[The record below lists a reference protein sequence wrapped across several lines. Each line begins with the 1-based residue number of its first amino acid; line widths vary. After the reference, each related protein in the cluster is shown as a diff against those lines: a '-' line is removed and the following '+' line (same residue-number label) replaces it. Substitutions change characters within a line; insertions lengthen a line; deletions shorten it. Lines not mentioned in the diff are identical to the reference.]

1 MDRTKTG
8 ALIAAARKEQ
18 NMTQKELAAALHVS
32 DRAVSKWERGAGFP
46 DISLLEPLADT
57 LGLGVLDLLRGER
70 GTVPEPEPTIRQAL
84 AFLARQAKERTRRKW
99 SQVLGGTCALLMAG
113 FVLFAILDRAGVF
126 LQEISLEVPATVYSA
141 EGVSAGETTVAIDG
155 SVKILGDRSFEGQFA
170 IHEVETT
177 CREGV
182 HANIRWD
189 AMWTDAQDILFY
201 RELGLDLASIRTIL
215 DDPAFDRQAALQS
228 HLAEL
233 EARRARLDD
242 LILTVQRTI
251 NDIKGGTKM
260 TDQEK
265 FEAFKRHVVEANE
278 AAFGREIRQKYGDA
292 EADLANACVL
302 ALTHDPLLGGHIRRN
317 LFNERLTIE
326 ATLPWV
332 RESSVISDTDLAF
345 LQLHLER
352 HYGLKAERC
361 LPGAAPR
368 RWKKRPPSLP
378 QAGHPRP
385 ASALMIPTIR
395 PSLTWTW

>member
-18 NMTQKELAAALHVS
+18 NMTQTELAAALHVS

-46 DISLLEPLADT
+46 DISLLEPLADA

-182 HANIRWD
+182 
-189 AMWTDAQDILFY
+189 M
-201 RELGLDLASIRTIL
+201 RTSGGM
-215 DDPAFDRQAALQS
+215 PCGQ
-228 HLAEL
+228 
-233 EARRARLDD
+233 
-242 LILTVQRTI
+242 TPRTSCSTGRGI
-251 NDIKGGTKM
+251 TFLSVSSGCCISRKAWNLL
-260 TDQEK
+260 
-265 FEAFKRHVVEANE
+265 
-278 AAFGREIRQKYGDA
+278 AFGWRMG
-292 EADLANACVL
+292 
-302 ALTHDPLLGGHIRRN
+302 
-317 LFNERLTIE
+317 
-326 ATLPWV
+326 
-332 RESSVISDTDLAF
+332 
-345 LQLHLER
+345 
-352 HYGLKAERC
+352 
-361 LPGAAPR
+361 
-368 RWKKRPPSLP
+368 PSLP
-378 QAGHPRP
+378 RMRP
-385 ASALMIPTIR
+385 MCR
-395 PSLTWTW
+395 C

>member
-265 FEAFKRHVVEANE
+265 FEAFKRRTVEANE
-278 AAFGREIRQKYGDA
+278 TAFGQEIREKYGD
-292 EADLANACVL
+292 EEMDRANACVL
-302 ALTHDPLLGGHIRRN
+302 ALTQEEYAQWKSLGGEIHTALVTAVKAGADPAGPEGQRIAALHRRW
-317 LFNERLTIE
+317 LSYSWESYTPQAHVGLAELYVSDPRFT
-326 ATLPWV
+326 AYYD
-332 RESSVISDTDLAF
+332 REVSGCAAF
-345 LQLHLER
+345 LRDAILAYTKH
-352 HYGLKAERC
+352 
-361 LPGAAPR
+361 
-368 RWKKRPPSLP
+368 
-378 QAGHPRP
+378 
-385 ASALMIPTIR
+385 
-395 PSLTWTW
+395 

>member
-46 DISLLEPLADT
+46 DISLLEPLADA
-57 LGLGVLDLLRGER
+57 LGLGVLDLLRGEQ
-70 GTVPEPEPTIRQAL
+70 GTVPEPTIRQAL

-177 CREGV
+177 YREGV

-189 AMWTDAQDILFY
+189 AMWTGAQDILFY
-201 RELGLDLASIRTIL
+201 RAGEFCTLGVERMLYITENM
-215 DDPAFDRQAALQS
+215 QS
-228 HLAEL
+228 FGL
-233 EARRARLDD
+233 RLDD
-242 LILTVQRTI
+242 GTI
-251 NDIKGGTKM
+251 IT
-260 TDQEK
+260 TD
-265 FEAFKRHVVEANE
+265 EAYV
-278 AAFGREIRQKYGDA
+278 
-292 EADLANACVL
+292 
-302 ALTHDPLLGGHIRRN
+302 PLLMSGYYY
-317 LFNERLTIE
+317 
-326 ATLPWV
+326 
-332 RESSVISDTDLAF
+332 S
-345 LQLHLER
+345 
-352 HYGLKAERC
+352 
-361 LPGAAPR
+361 
-368 RWKKRPPSLP
+368 
-378 QAGHPRP
+378 
-385 ASALMIPTIR
+385 IR
-395 PSLTWTW
+395 PIFSNQF

>member
-46 DISLLEPLADT
+46 DISLLEPLADA
-57 LGLGVLDLLRGER
+57 LGLGVLDLLRGEQ

-177 CREGV
+177 YREGV

-189 AMWTDAQDILFY
+189 AMWTGAQDILFY
-201 RELGLDLASIRTIL
+201 RAGEFCTLGVERMLYITENMQSFGLRLEDGTIITTDEAYVPLLMSGYSYSIRPI
-215 DDPAFDRQAALQS
+215 FSNQ
-228 HLAEL
+228 
-233 EARRARLDD
+233 
-242 LILTVQRTI
+242 
-251 NDIKGGTKM
+251 
-260 TDQEK
+260 
-265 FEAFKRHVVEANE
+265 F
-278 AAFGREIRQKYGDA
+278 
-292 EADLANACVL
+292 
-302 ALTHDPLLGGHIRRN
+302 
-317 LFNERLTIE
+317 
-326 ATLPWV
+326 
-332 RESSVISDTDLAF
+332 
-345 LQLHLER
+345 
-352 HYGLKAERC
+352 
-361 LPGAAPR
+361 
-368 RWKKRPPSLP
+368 
-378 QAGHPRP
+378 
-385 ASALMIPTIR
+385 
-395 PSLTWTW
+395 